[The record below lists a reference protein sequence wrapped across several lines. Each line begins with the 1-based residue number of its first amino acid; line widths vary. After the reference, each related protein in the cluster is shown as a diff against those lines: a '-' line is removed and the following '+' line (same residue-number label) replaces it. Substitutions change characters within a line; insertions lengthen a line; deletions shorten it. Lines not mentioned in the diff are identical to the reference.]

1 MQAELI
7 GNKGPWR
14 SIDDVEVAT
23 AEWVNWYNTTRPHSA
38 IDMHTPVE
46 HETAWTPPPDTD
58 PSTTTTPT
66 RQPPEPG
73 KPASTKPG
81 A

>member
-23 AEWVNWYNTTRPHSA
+23 AEWVNWYNITRPHSA

-46 HETAWTPPPDTD
+46 HETAWTPLPRHRHQHDNHPH
-58 PSTTTTPT
+58 PATTGT
-66 RQPPEPG
+66 R
-73 KPASTKPG
+73 
-81 A
+81 